1 MSRPK
6 SKHVLVLGIHP
17 TSRGMSWIVFDGPFV
32 VFDWGNTVAKGR
44 TKNSVC
50 MRKLEVVIE
59 RVKPETIVLETFE
72 KGNSRRNDRITRL
85 CRSMVS
91 LAADRG
97 VEVAIY
103 ARRDVQSCF
112 AGVGAT
118 TRHEIAEAVV
128 RHVDALRHQMPSVR
142 KPWESEDRRMPLF
155 SAAALALTHFH
166 RNAAQVFD
174 DLLSA

>member
-1 MSRPK
+1 MSRPT

-32 VFDWGNTVAKGR
+32 VFDWGNTVAKGS

-50 MRKLEVVIE
+50 LRKLEAVIE
-59 RVKPETIVLETFE
+59 RVKPETIVFETFE
-72 KGNSRRNDRITRL
+72 KANSRRNDRITRL
-85 CRSMVS
+85 CRSMIA

-112 AGVGAT
+112 VGVGAT

-128 RHVDALRHQMPSVR
+128 RHVDALRHQLPSVR
-142 KPWESEDRRMPLF
+142 KPWESEDRRMPIF

-166 RNAAQVFD
+166 RGAGHMFD
-174 DLLSA
+174 DLLGS

>member
-1 MSRPK
+1 
-6 SKHVLVLGIHP
+6 
-17 TSRGMSWIVFDGPFV
+17 MSWIVFDGPFAV
-32 VFDWGNTVAKGR
+32 LDWGNTVAKGS

-50 MRKLEVVIE
+50 LRKLEAVIE
-59 RVKPETIVLETFE
+59 RVKPETIVLEAFE

-85 CRSMVS
+85 CRSMVA

-97 VEVAIY
+97 VEVAVY
-103 ARRDVQSCF
+103 GRKDVQSCF
-112 AGVGAT
+112 ASVGAT

-128 RHVDALRHQMPSVR
+128 RHVDALRHQLPSVR

-166 RNAAQVFD
+166 RGVAQVFH